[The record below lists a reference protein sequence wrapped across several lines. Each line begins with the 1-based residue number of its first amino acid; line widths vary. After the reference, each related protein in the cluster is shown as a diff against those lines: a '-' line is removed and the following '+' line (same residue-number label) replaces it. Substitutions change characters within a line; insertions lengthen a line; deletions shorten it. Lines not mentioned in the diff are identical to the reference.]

1 MKASMGVNA
10 TTNNLRFK
18 MILRLKRNLRNLNSF
33 HEAGPVDQAVRAGFE
48 EWLQHALELNGGV
61 KTELA
66 DFKLVWRITLNR
78 NMALKIERC
87 YL

>member
-1 MKASMGVNA
+1 MLVLGTCESLDGCCGNV
-10 TTNNLRFK
+10 
-18 MILRLKRNLRNLNSF
+18 NSF
-33 HEAGPVDQAVRAGFE
+33 HEAGPVDQAVQAGFE